1 MENKTMLF
9 AFVCKDKP
17 GHLNVR
23 MDTRPAHVEHL
34 NKLNAEGTLKM
45 AGPFLDADGKP
56 NGSLV
61 IVNADTIEAAQAIA
75 DSDPYAK
82 AGLFE
87 SVEVKPFNWVFN
99 NPEA

>member
-1 MENKTMLF
+1 MLF
-9 AFVCKDKP
+9 AFLCKDKP

-23 MDTRPAHVEHL
+23 METRPAHLEHL
-34 NKLNAEGTLKM
+34 NRLNAEGTLAM
-45 AGPFLDADGKP
+45 AGPFLDAEGKP

-61 IVNADTIEAAQAIA
+61 IVKAETAEEARKLAEA
-75 DSDPYAK
+75 DPYAK

-87 SVEVKPFNWVFN
+87 SIEIKPYNWVFN

>member
-1 MENKTMLF
+1 MLF
-9 AFVCKDKP
+9 ALLCKDKP

-23 MDTRPAHVEHL
+23 METRATHLDYL
-34 NKLNAEGTLKM
+34 NKLNAEGKLAM
-45 AGPFLDADGKP
+45 AGPFLDTEGKP

-61 IVNADTIEAAQAIA
+61 IVHAETADDATALGAA
-75 DSDPYAK
+75 DPYAL

-99 NPEA
+99 KPEA

>member
-1 MENKTMLF
+1 MLF
-9 AFVCKDKP
+9 ALLCKDKP

-23 MDTRPAHVEHL
+23 METRATHLDYL
-34 NKLNAEGTLKM
+34 NKLNAEGKLAM
-45 AGPFLDADGKP
+45 AGPFLDAEGKA

-61 IVNADTIEAAQAIA
+61 IVNAETAEEARALGAA
-75 DSDPYAK
+75 DPYAL

-99 NPEA
+99 KPEA

>member
-1 MENKTMLF
+1 MLF
-9 AFVCKDKP
+9 AFLCTDKP

-23 MDTRPAHVEHL
+23 MENRPPHVEWL
-34 NKLNAEGTLKM
+34 NGLNAEGTLKI
-45 AGPFLDADGKP
+45 AGPFLDSDGKP

-61 IVNADTIEAAQAIA
+61 IVQAEDLEAATALAAQ
-75 DSDPYAK
+75 DPYAK

-87 SVEVKPFNWVFN
+87 KVEIKPYNWVFN

>member
-1 MENKTMLF
+1 MLF
-9 AFVCKDKP
+9 AFVCRDKP

-23 MDTRPAHVEHL
+23 MEARPAHVEHL

-45 AGPFLDADGKP
+45 AGPFLDAEGKP

-61 IVNADTIEAAQAIA
+61 IVSAETIETAKAIA
-75 DSDPYAK
+75 DADPYAK

-87 SVEVKPFNWVFN
+87 SVEIKPFNWVFN

>member
-1 MENKTMLF
+1 MLF

-23 MDTRPAHVEHL
+23 METRPAHLEHL

-61 IVNADTIEAAQAIA
+61 VVNAESGEAAKAIA
-75 DSDPYAK
+75 DADPYMK

-87 SVEVKPFNWVFN
+87 SVEIKPFNWVFN

>member
-1 MENKTMLF
+1 MLF

-61 IVNADTIEAAQAIA
+61 IVNADTIEAARAIA

>member
-1 MENKTMLF
+1 MLF

-23 MDTRPAHVEHL
+23 MEARPAHVEHL

-45 AGPFLDADGKP
+45 AGPFLDAEGKP

-61 IVNADTIEAAQAIA
+61 VVSAETIEAAKAIA
-75 DSDPYAK
+75 DADPYTK

-87 SVEVKPFNWVFN
+87 SVEIKPFNWVFN

>member
-1 MENKTMLF
+1 MLF

-17 GHLNVR
+17 GHLQVR
-23 MDTRPAHVEHL
+23 MDTRPAHVDHL

-45 AGPFLDADGKP
+45 AGPFLDGDGKP

-61 IVNADTIEAAQAIA
+61 IVNVETAEAAKALA

-87 SVEVKPFNWVFN
+87 SVEIRPFNWVFN

>member
-1 MENKTMLF
+1 MLF
-9 AFVCKDKP
+9 ALLCKDKP

-23 MDTRPAHVEHL
+23 METRPVHVEYL
-34 NKLNAEGTLKM
+34 NKLNGEGKLAI
-45 AGPFLDADGKP
+45 AGPFLDAEGKP

-61 IVNADTIEAAQAIA
+61 IVKADNIEAAKALGEA
-75 DSDPYAK
+75 DPYAK

-87 SVEVKPFNWVFN
+87 SVEVKPYNWVFN

>member
-1 MENKTMLF
+1 MLF

-23 MDTRPAHVEHL
+23 MEARPAHVEHL

-45 AGPFLDADGKP
+45 AGPFLDTEGKP

-61 IVNADTIEAAQAIA
+61 VVSAETIEAAKAIA
-75 DSDPYAK
+75 DADPYTK

-87 SVEVKPFNWVFN
+87 SVEIKPFNWVFN

>member
-1 MENKTMLF
+1 MLF
-9 AFVCKDKP
+9 RS
-17 GHLNVR
+17 HL
-23 MDTRPAHVEHL
+23 EHL
-34 NKLNAEGTLKM
+34 NRLNAEGTLKM
-45 AGPFLDADGKP
+45 AGPFLDAEGKP

-61 IVNADTIEAAQAIA
+61 IVSAETIEAAKAIA
-75 DSDPYAK
+75 DSDPYTK

>member
-1 MENKTMLF
+1 MLF

-23 MDTRPAHVEHL
+23 MDTRPVHLEHL
-34 NKLNAEGTLKM
+34 NRLNAEGTLKM
-45 AGPFLDADGKP
+45 AGPFLDAEGKP

-61 IVNADTIEAAQAIA
+61 IVSAETIEAAKAIA
-75 DSDPYAK
+75 DSDPYTK